1 MAMSYRKMDARNFH
15 LIHDILRYLSLVQ
28 SLLKGRNEPITRIGN
43 RGVKFC
49 WRSNFQAFSN
59 PVLEVDQGEGE
70 FPSNYYY
77 DYEFN
82 LEQQRRK
89 KIEEKIAKEEEQ
101 KKTLKYKFNT
111 LEKEDQW
118 SLIGAA
124 CCVIGP
130 VKNKIWHK
138 IMGKH

>member
-1 MAMSYRKMDARNFH
+1 M
-15 LIHDILRYLSLVQ
+15 
-28 SLLKGRNEPITRIGN
+28 
-43 RGVKFC
+43 
-49 WRSNFQAFSN
+49 
-59 PVLEVDQGEGE
+59 EVDQGEGE

-82 LEQQRRK
+82 LEQERRK
-89 KIEEKIAKEEEQ
+89 AIEAKIAAEEEQ

-124 CCVIGP
+124 CCVIGQIDHFCLKKA
-130 VKNKIWHK
+130 VALKKCE
-138 IMGKH
+138 

>member
-1 MAMSYRKMDARNFH
+1 M
-15 LIHDILRYLSLVQ
+15 
-28 SLLKGRNEPITRIGN
+28 
-43 RGVKFC
+43 
-49 WRSNFQAFSN
+49 
-59 PVLEVDQGEGE
+59 EVDQGEGE

-82 LEQQRRK
+82 LEQERRK
-89 KIEEKIAKEEEQ
+89 AIEAKIAAEEEQ

-124 CCVIGP
+124 CCVIGQIDHFCHIESGSFKKP
-130 VKNKIWHK
+130 RVIGHLQIMKISNVQK
-138 IMGKH
+138 V